1 MSDSKDPR
9 GTLIDELRRDMPPHA
24 EEYALDRVRTRALAS
39 RNEFRSAHRPR
50 RAWRIASVV
59 AATAAVL
66 VVGALA
72 LAPRHDTTAFARE
85 QAADALLLKTDGR
98 VLHSVVRYRSTGWNE
113 QFGHDP
119 RYDMDQRWSSWVDP
133 LGKRI
138 RDESVNVGDGS
149 LDGLTVRVGDRIL
162 MFQNNVRFGTGKTQ
176 QLVEWSKTTDPFGT
190 MMGFM
195 IDQLREVIADGSA
208 KVTGSTTI
216 DGEEYWVVEYS
227 QEKGDLLTVTMRKSD
242 YRLKTWVRKT
252 EGSNGNGKW
261 TGTDRYE
268 FETIEQ
274 LDPKSLPEGF
284 FSFDKV
290 IAAAKPGTTI
300 DRR

>member
-1 MSDSKDPR
+1 
-9 GTLIDELRRDMPPHA
+9 
-24 EEYALDRVRTRALAS
+24 LA
-39 RNEFRSAHRPR
+39 
-50 RAWRIASVV
+50 
-59 AATAAVL
+59 
-66 VVGALA
+66 GALA

-98 VLHSVVRYRSTGWNE
+98 VLHSVVRYRSTGWSE
-113 QFGHDP
+113 QYGHDP

-162 MFQNNVRFGTGKTQ
+162 MFQNNVRYGTGKTQ

-227 QEKGDLLTVTMRKSD
+227 QEKGDRGQQWKWQVDRHRSLR
-242 YRLKTWVRKT
+242 VR
-252 EGSNGNGKW
+252 
-261 TGTDRYE
+261 D
-268 FETIEQ
+268 
-274 LDPKSLPEGF
+274 D
-284 FSFDKV
+284 
-290 IAAAKPGTTI
+290 
-300 DRR
+300 